1 MFAVSVY
8 CLLAFE
14 SEATLEQMKPFIAYT
29 TGLNDKLINEMTKDS
44 FQNIYQNAV
53 NINNNRA
60 VETIKNPWIKGI
72 CKFLYT

>member
-1 MFAVSVY
+1 MNS
-8 CLLAFE
+8 
-14 SEATLEQMKPFIAYT
+14 

-60 VETIKNPWIKGI
+60 VETIKNPLMKGI